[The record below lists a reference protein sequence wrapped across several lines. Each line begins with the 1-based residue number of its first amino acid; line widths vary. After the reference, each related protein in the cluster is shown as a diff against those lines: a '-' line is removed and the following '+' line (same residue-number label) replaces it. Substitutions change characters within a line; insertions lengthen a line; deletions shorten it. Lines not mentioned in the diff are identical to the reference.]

1 MADNI
6 NYNFATKTHS
16 FVSAV
21 EPAWHRKGT
30 VLPDRFTA
38 DEAIKYANM
47 GYIVDKTKLQAVIP
61 DKAIIGSNKF
71 LPIDDHFATVRTDTN
86 QVLGVVGSRYEV
98 VQNSDAFAFFDA
110 IVGEKKAI
118 YESAG
123 VLGNGEIIFLTAKLP
138 SHIVL
143 PGDDIIDKY
152 LVFTKGHDGTTPITA
167 LFTPTRVVCAN
178 TLAVALGNGSHKVVI
193 RHTKSAQARIN
204 EAAKLMGLVNKAA
217 DNTADVIQAMVKVPF
232 NDEQLAEYISLVF
245 LNEEERKRLALTG
258 DHRTA
263 EISTRTIGV
272 MQDIYNFAFDGVG
285 QDMPATKGT
294 LFGAYSAVTGYLFN
308 RKAYKNDDVRLQN
321 LIFEGTDYKLNSKA
335 FAVAQTLI
343 K

>member
-47 GYIVDKTKLQAVIP
+47 GYIVDKAKLQAIVP
-61 DKAIIGSNKF
+61 DKAIIGSIKT

-98 VQNSDAFAFFDA
+98 VQNTEAFAFFDA

-138 SHIVL
+138 TNIVL

-217 DNTADVIQAMVKVPF
+217 DNTADVIQAMVKVTI
-232 NDEQLAEYISLVF
+232 NDEQLADYISLVF
-245 LNEEERKRLALTG
+245 LTEEERKRLALTG

-285 QDMPATKGT
+285 QDMVATKGT

-308 RKAYKNDDVRLQN
+308 RKTYKNDDVRLQN

-335 FAVAQTLI
+335 FAIAQTLI